1 MDENSVKPRYNT
13 ECFKTSTQLNMHAV
27 DCQLYAS
34 ADTDPVCSRKV
45 NLANA
50 WYEINGMIANPNKHQ
65 GMILGNT
72 EYEFKFRVND
82 TMDLF
87 GVTIDKDLPF
97 KKYSMYSLSAK
108 K

>member
-1 MDENSVKPRYNT
+1 
-13 ECFKTSTQLNMHAV
+13 MHAV

>member
-13 ECFKTSTQLNMHAV
+13 ECFKTSTQLNMYSV

-87 GVTIDKDLPF
+87 GVTIDKDLTF
-97 KKYSMYSLSAK
+97 KK
-108 K
+108 